1 MDNIYVT
8 KIKTNTML
16 NKINFIKNYY
26 KNTHSEKDFEDLL
39 TFSEEEIEEIYS
51 EIFENLTTKQ
61 IKELI
66 NNNLCTNQDV
76 VNYYNNEWWDQE

>member
-1 MDNIYVT
+1 LDNIYVT

-66 NNNLCTNQDV
+66 NNNICTNQDV

>member
-1 MDNIYVT
+1 MY
-8 KIKTNTML
+8 
-16 NKINFIKNYY
+16 NF
-26 KNTHSEKDFEDLL
+26 D
-39 TFSEEEIEEIYS
+39 
-51 EIFENLTTKQ
+51 NLTTIQ

>member
-66 NNNLCTNQDV
+66 NNNICTNQDV

>member
-1 MDNIYVT
+1 MN
-8 KIKTNTML
+8 L
-16 NKINFIKNYY
+16 QNKINFIKNYY

-39 TFSEEEIEEIYS
+39 SFNKSEIEEIYN